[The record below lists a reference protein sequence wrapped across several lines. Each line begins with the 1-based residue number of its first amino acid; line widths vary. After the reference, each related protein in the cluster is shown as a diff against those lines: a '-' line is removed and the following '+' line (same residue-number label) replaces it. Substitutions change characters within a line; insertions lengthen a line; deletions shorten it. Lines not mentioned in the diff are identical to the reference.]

1 MSSKSKS
8 QLRTENSTNFPN
20 NNSQFITPEKL
31 RGFNNDII
39 DSLVVSS
46 DTGSYVTT
54 SSFDNGTRNLTFT
67 KADGSTYVNNIP
79 GGGGGSTDTGSLLTT
94 ASVADATIT
103 FTKGDASQFSIEV
116 NNVSASIQA
125 EDLVITVKNVSG
137 VTLPA
142 GTAVKA
148 TGVVGENITIVS
160 ASADNPSFMPA
171 IGVLNQQLTN
181 NSTGECY
188 IAGRLENINT
198 SNLVAG
204 AAVYVNNNGGLTA
217 TKPTGSELIQNIG
230 IAAKI
235 NGTEGELVIQGSG
248 RSNDLPNITEGYLWV
263 GDSNGVPE
271 AISTG
276 SFVKE
281 AETGSFART
290 NVANTFTAGPQTA
303 SGSNGYFKSQ
313 LEIPRSGFTQKAIW
327 DGNGQNLSVAGN
339 GDYNIYQGT
348 LSFFSGY
355 GRWYDGSWYEEA
367 YDSGFTYGAE
377 RLFNGGGHKFTVYS
391 SGSSPAQYGD
401 IRLQDDYDGT
411 TSILMDSQRI
421 AIGTSGNAAYRAVDG
436 ILIGSTNGPITLKG
450 DTTLE
455 SGRTLTVEGDTVFS
469 GSVTLADGISTN
481 IARTDTAN
489 TFTGGI
495 QLASGS
501 NNVFTSQPEYPTAGA
516 AVQKVLVNLN
526 NQAADVDGNGPY
538 NVFQSTISHFDG
550 YGRWYDGSLYN
561 EALLSSFEGA
571 EEIFNGGGWKAAV
584 AASGSGYS
592 RAAQLYIQDDFD
604 QSTSINAEAQQ
615 INIGTLTSGLYQA
628 RDGINIGST
637 NGQIYLKG
645 NVNVTAPIS
654 SSTYVSA
661 SAFIGDGS
669 QLSGVAGGIFIQTG
683 SFYSTSNNLQ
693 VTGSFNVK
701 GGIGGSN
708 VDLTIASQT
717 ASLDLRNSNTFTLQ
731 LVNAT
736 DTHLNV
742 SSFSGEGQSIN
753 VLVKQ
758 PIGGGQSGSISFSS
772 DFKFGQG
779 YEFIPTPLNGVEDML
794 SFTRFGNYLYGT
806 YINNFS

>member
-8 QLRTENSTNFPN
+8 QLRTENSNNFPN

-116 NNVSASIQA
+116 DNVTSSLETQDVFIN
-125 EDLVITVKNVSG
+125 VKNTSGLTLAKATPVHAVG
-137 VTLPA
+137 VT
-142 GTAVKA
+142 
-148 TGVVGENITIVS
+148 GENVDVIVALS
-160 ASADNPSFMPA
+160 GTPSTMPA
-171 IGVLNQQLTN
+171 IGLLNEELTN
-181 NSTGECY
+181 NAVGQAIIS
-188 IAGRLENINT
+188 GRIKNIDT
-198 SNLVAG
+198 SGLVAG
-204 AAVYVNNNGGLTA
+204 AAVYVGNTILGELTS
-217 TKPTGSELIQNIG
+217 TKPTGSLLIQNIG
-230 IAAKI
+230 IAGKI
-235 NGTEGELVIQGSG
+235 NATEGEIIVMGAG
-248 RSNDLPNITEGYLWV
+248 RSNDVPNIPQGQIWV
-263 GDSNGVPE
+263 GNSSGVATPT
-271 AISTG
+271 STG
-276 SFVKE
+276 SFAKIDENNTFTGNQTFNNITVNG
-281 AETGSFART
+281 TGSFAYIQSVTGSAKIIGDAFLILNNDTPTERY
-290 NVANTFTAGPQTA
+290 AGIKVYD
-303 SGSNGYFKSQ
+303 SGSSNNTS
-313 LEIPRSGFTQKAIW
+313 
-327 DGNGQNLSVAGN
+327 
-339 GDYNIYQGT
+339 
-348 LSFFSGY
+348 SFQ
-355 GRWYDGSWYEEA
+355 YDGSTDDWFFEKDVLGTAEYGIALFGPEYNTIGNPTYLTNNTIPKSDGGHHLNNSNITDDGSTVTISA
-367 YDSGFTYGAE
+367 DLNVTGTYKGFDSGSFA
-377 RLFNGGGHKFTVYS
+377 LLN
-391 SGSSPAQYGD
+391 Q
-401 IRLQDDYDGT
+401 
-411 TSILMDSQRI
+411 
-421 AIGTSGNAAYRAVDG
+421 
-436 ILIGSTNGPITLKG
+436 
-450 DTTLE
+450 
-455 SGRTLTVEGDTVFS
+455 
-469 GSVTLADGISTN
+469 
-481 IARTDTAN
+481 AN

-501 NNVFTSQPEYPTAGA
+501 NNVFTSQPEYPTTPA
-516 AVQKVLVNLN
+516 QKVIINLN
-526 NQAADVDGNGPY
+526 NQNAEVDGNGGY
-538 NVFQSTISHFDG
+538 DIFQSTISHFNG
-550 YGRWYDGSLYN
+550 FGRWYDGSLYN
-561 EALLSSFEGA
+561 EALNSVTFEGA
-571 EEIFNGGGWKAAV
+571 EEIFNPGGWYAAV

-592 RAAQLYIQDDFD
+592 RAGQLYIQDDFD
-604 QSTSINAEAQQ
+604 QSTSISVQSQQ

-637 NGQIYLKG
+637 NGQIYLNG

-669 QLSGVAGGIFIQTG
+669 QLSGVAGGIFVQTG
-683 SFYSTSNNLQ
+683 SYYSTTNDLE

-708 VDLTIASQT
+708 VDLTITSQT
-717 ASLDLRNSNTFTLQ
+717 ASLDLRESNTFTLQ
-731 LVNAT
+731 LVNAV
-736 DTHLNV
+736 DTHLTV

-794 SFTRFGNYLYGT
+794 SFTRFGNSLYGT